1 MRVALTLDA
10 EHPDAPCRA
19 GNAERVL
26 DALERGGVHASFFL
40 QGRWAATNPRLAAR
54 IAAAGHTI
62 GNHSKS
68 HAPMDMLTDEGIE
81 ASVGQAAEMIEQACG
96 VDPRPWFRCP
106 YGDGGDD
113 PRVLDALGR
122 VGYRHVGWDVE
133 AADWQVDRDPRA
145 LADDLVAGVTAHGD
159 GAVVLLHTWPDAT
172 ADALP
177 DVIDRLAAAGASW
190 IGVEQRG

>member
-10 EHPDAPCRA
+10 EHPDAPCA
-19 GNAERVL
+19 DGNAERVL
-26 DALERGGVHASFFL
+26 EVLDDGGVRASFFL
-40 QGRWAATNPRLAAR
+40 QGRWAASHPALARR
-54 IAAAGHTI
+54 IAAAGHTV

-68 HAPMDMLTDEGIE
+68 HAPIDLLTDPGIE
-81 ASVGQAAEMIEQACG
+81 ASVGEAAEMIVTACG

-113 PRVLDALGR
+113 PRVLAVLER
-122 VGYRHVGWDVE
+122 LGYRHVGWDVDV
-133 AADWQVDRDPRA
+133 ADWQADRDPA
-145 LADDLVAGVTAHGD
+145 QMADDLVDAVVRHGD

-172 ADALP
+172 AAALP
-177 DVIDRLAAAGASW
+177 AMIERLAAAGAEW